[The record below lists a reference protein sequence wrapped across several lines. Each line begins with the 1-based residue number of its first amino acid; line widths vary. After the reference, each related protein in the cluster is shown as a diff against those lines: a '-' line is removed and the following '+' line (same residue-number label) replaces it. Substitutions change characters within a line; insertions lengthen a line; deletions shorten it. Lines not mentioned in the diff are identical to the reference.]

1 MLLNRVIN
9 ADKLNEEELRELDS
23 MIVDMA
29 IKDSGIKFNLTAH
42 KKLWNWLSENPGKL
56 KREYFEE
63 CDVDY
68 VYLGCYACD
77 FSCKIKHYIEDNY
90 GDEIRVYVD
99 SRNVGN
105 CIACPHNCVYDEEC
119 LNGAWD
125 AWVGSL
131 DRGKEAL
138 NSKYAREIRDFPL
151 RTDIE
156 IPTE

>member
-1 MLLNRVIN
+1 MLLNRIIN
-9 ADKLNEEELRELDS
+9 ADKLNEEELRKLDS
-23 MIVDMA
+23 MIVNMA

-56 KREYFEE
+56 KIEYFEE

-77 FSCKIKHYIEDNY
+77 FSRKVKHFIEDNY
-90 GDEIRVYVD
+90 SDEIRVYVNNRD
-99 SRNVGN
+99 AIS

-119 LNGAWD
+119 LNGAWS
-125 AWVGSL
+125 AWCDNL
-131 DRGKEAL
+131 HRGKGVL
-138 NSKYAREIRDFPL
+138 RSKYAREIRDFPL